1 MVCYSTERNYN
12 CYFYYLVDTWCNM
25 SGKQNGGSETIT
37 VYHTGTKKYVPTI
50 DTVKDGSSVIKIMDN
65 FLYRLHTNIA
75 YE

>member
-1 MVCYSTERNYN
+1 
-12 CYFYYLVDTWCNM
+12 M

-50 DTVKDGSSVIKIMDN
+50 DTVKDGSSVRKIMDN
-65 FLYRLHTNIA
+65 FLYRLHTNNA